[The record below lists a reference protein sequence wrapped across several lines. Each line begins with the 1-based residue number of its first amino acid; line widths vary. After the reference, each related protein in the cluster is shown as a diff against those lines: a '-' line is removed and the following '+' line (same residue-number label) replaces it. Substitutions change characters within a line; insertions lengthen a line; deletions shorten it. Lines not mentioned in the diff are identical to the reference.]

1 VTDSVAGPVTNRE
14 IDTVVFDLGGVLI
27 NWDPRVAF
35 QDTLPDH
42 EVDPFLAEIDFYALN
57 RGIDAGRPL
66 AEVESEV
73 DRRFPHRAG
82 VLAAYHRNFPQT
94 LTGEMP
100 GTADLVRELDAAGL
114 RLLALTNWSAQTFP
128 HARELFPVLGLFDGI
143 VVSGEEQVIKPDR
156 RIFEVLFERY
166 DVEPSRAAY
175 VDDSAANVTAAGELG
190 LHAVQFADAGRLRA
204 DLAALGLPVSALP

>member
-1 VTDSVAGPVTNRE
+1 VTEPAAGPR

-35 QDTLPDH
+35 HGTLPDH
-42 EVDPFLAEIDFYALN
+42 EVDPFLTEIDFYTRN

-73 DRRFPHRAG
+73 DRLFPHRAG

-94 LTGEMP
+94 LTGELP
-100 GTADLVRELDAAGL
+100 GTADVLRELAAGGL

-128 HARELFPVLGLFDGI
+128 HARELFPVLGLFEGI

-175 VDDSAANVTAAGELG
+175 VDDMVANVAAAGELG
-190 LHAVQFADAGRLRA
+190 LHAVQFVDAGRLRA

>member
-1 VTDSVAGPVTNRE
+1 VTEPAAGPR

-35 QDTLPDH
+35 HGTLPDH
-42 EVDPFLAEIDFYALN
+42 EVDPFLTEIDFYTRN

-73 DRRFPHRAG
+73 DRLFPHRAG

-94 LTGEMP
+94 LTGELP
-100 GTADLVRELDAAGL
+100 GTADVLRELAGGGL

-128 HARELFPVLGLFDGI
+128 HARELFPVLGLFEGI

-175 VDDSAANVTAAGELG
+175 IDDMAANVAAAGELG
-190 LHAVQFADAGRLRA
+190 LHAVQFVDAGRLRA